1 MSATE
6 HTTAQNL
13 SKQKK
18 YMLVVI
24 LLVGTFCTVLN
35 QTLLATAY
43 PTLMHYFHLS
53 ANTIQWLT
61 TGFLLVNGIM
71 IPVTAWLMNTVPSKW
86 LYVSAMFIF
95 LVGTIFCATAK
106 SFEGLLLGRIIQAV
120 GVGISIPLL
129 QTIMLNIFP
138 PNERG
143 RAMGLV
149 GLVIGLG
156 PAIGPTL
163 SGWVV
168 DHHPWRVLFWLVIPI
183 VTVVLIAALFL
194 MPSVLPLTH
203 PPLDALSL
211 LWSTLGFGSLLYGFS
226 SVGQYGWNSVIVL
239 GTLVLGILFI
249 AIFIRRQL
257 RLEHPFLEMRV
268 FKSRPFAIA
277 ALLSGVTNMAMVG
290 IAMVFPLYVQELRG
304 QSAFHSGLMLLPGA
318 ILMGIMM
325 PISGNIFDKYGAKYL
340 ARIGMGILT
349 LATVPFLFINE
360 TTPFILLII
369 FYGLRMFGISLV
381 MMPVT
386 TSGMNSLPTSLIS
399 HGTAV
404 NNTFRQIASSIGTA
418 ILVSVLSNTT
428 KKGMP
433 SPSLE
438 HTDPSAYHEKFITAT
453 LNGYHAAFVV
463 ALIFCI
469 IGWIVAFQVG
479 KDKRH
484 HHVKSA

>member
-183 VTVVLIAALFL
+183 VVVVLIAALFL

-226 SVGQYGWNSVIVL
+226 SVGQYGWNSMIVL

-277 ALLSGVTNMAMVG
+277 ALL
-290 IAMVFPLYVQELRG
+290 
-304 QSAFHSGLMLLPGA
+304 
-318 ILMGIMM
+318 
-325 PISGNIFDKYGAKYL
+325 
-340 ARIGMGILT
+340 
-349 LATVPFLFINE
+349 
-360 TTPFILLII
+360 
-369 FYGLRMFGISLV
+369 
-381 MMPVT
+381 
-386 TSGMNSLPTSLIS
+386 
-399 HGTAV
+399 
-404 NNTFRQIASSIGTA
+404 
-418 ILVSVLSNTT
+418 
-428 KKGMP
+428 
-433 SPSLE
+433 
-438 HTDPSAYHEKFITAT
+438 
-453 LNGYHAAFVV
+453 
-463 ALIFCI
+463 
-469 IGWIVAFQVG
+469 
-479 KDKRH
+479 
-484 HHVKSA
+484 